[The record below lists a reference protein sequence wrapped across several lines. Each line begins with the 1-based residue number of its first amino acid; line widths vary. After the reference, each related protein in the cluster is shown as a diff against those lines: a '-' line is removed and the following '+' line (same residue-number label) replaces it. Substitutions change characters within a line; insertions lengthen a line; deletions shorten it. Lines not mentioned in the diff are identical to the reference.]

1 MSVTNKIISI
11 CIIVL
16 INRVIFIER
25 ATPATLT
32 NFKDALANDLLSTEG
47 TCSLEFR
54 TYRTQIKNYSE
65 DSQSKLLYTMNF
77 SHHDENTIMIKN
89 KLGFLLSSDISIGSK
104 ITDDNR
110 VQNLVENDCSTGY
123 PESLDILLGN
133 KLTNMWEQRQILR
146 GDAGETFK
154 TMNCLIR
161 CINLF
166 SSTGFKGL
174 VIEVEDTTTNCTNET
189 FTSRINEIKELLN
202 EIAIKEYQI
211 SQDTLNGD
219 DVGNNVNPSQ
229 TDYLCNLAYQYVRVL
244 EY

>member
-1 MSVTNKIISI
+1 MTSTA
-11 CIIVL
+11 
-16 INRVIFIER
+16 VIFIER

-47 TCSLEFR
+47 TWSLEFR

-65 DSQSKLLYTMNF
+65 DSRSKLMYTMNF
-77 SHHDENTIMIKN
+77 SHHDENTIIIKN
-89 KLGFLLSSDISIGSK
+89 KLGFLLSSDVSISNK

-110 VQNLVENDCSTGY
+110 VQNLVENDCSTGF
-123 PESLDILLGN
+123 PESFDILLGN

-174 VIEVEDTTTNCTNET
+174 IIEIEDITKDCTNET
-189 FTSRINEIKELLN
+189 FTTRINEIKELLT
-202 EIAIKEYQI
+202 EITIKEYQI
-211 SQDTLNGD
+211 SQDTLND
-219 DVGNNVNPSQ
+219 DEINTDSMNQ